1 MIIVLLYRISSLLIH
16 QEEGLHLL
24 KVLITHKCAIHEAMF
39 VSKSKHLLLNLAP
52 KHYFRLQLR
61 VKALASEVEEC

>member
-16 QEEGLHLL
+16 QEERLHLL
-24 KVLITHKCAIHEAMF
+24 KILIAHKCAVHEAMF

-52 KHYFRLQLR
+52 KHDFRLQLR
-61 VKALASEVEEC
+61 IKALAGEVKEC